1 MEEKETITILNK
13 QTGKL
18 ETINIHTGETVTT
31 EGELTQQYLYTVELS
46 EAIANYVAEGNTL
59 KKISEMERMPPL
71 YLIYNWRRTH
81 PDFKKKLSMA
91 RKDRASYFE
100 DKMIEVVGRAEN
112 AGKDDV
118 AALKLEMDGYNKL
131 AEKGDPETYTPKPQ
145 NLLAANAPVMIV
157 INTGINRDTINI
169 EANNEKIR
177 IDQRSE
183 NGLRGVQEESIRED
197 GEDNTISGASPCLE
211 REEGRLPDIPASSKE
226 KGEQEKSQEE
236 GS

>member
-59 KKISEMERMPPL
+59 KKISEMAQMPPL
-71 YLIYNWRRTH
+71 YLIYNWRRSH
-81 PDFKKKLSMA
+81 PDFKNKLKQA

-100 DKMIEVVGRAEN
+100 DKMIEVVDSAKD

-118 AALKLEMDGYNKL
+118 AALKLQMDGYNKL

-145 NLLAANAPVMIV
+145 NLLAAHAPAMIV
-157 INTGINRDTINI
+157 INTGISRDTIEI

-177 IDQRSE
+177 INQRSE
-183 NGLRGVQEESIRED
+183 NGLRTVEEES
-197 GEDNTISGASPCLE
+197 GKSGSESPSIGSE
-211 REEGRLPDIPASSKE
+211 VGGLPDIPARAEE
-226 KGEQEKSQEE
+226 KGEQEKSKEE
-236 GS
+236 SS